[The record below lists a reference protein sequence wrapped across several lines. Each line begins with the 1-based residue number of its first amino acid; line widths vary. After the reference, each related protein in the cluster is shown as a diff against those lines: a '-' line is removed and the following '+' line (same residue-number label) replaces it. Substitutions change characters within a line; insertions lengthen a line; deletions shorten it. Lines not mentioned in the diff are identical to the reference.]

1 MDMDAL
7 IEILQDD
14 YAPIKRM
21 DYSVKLNTGLVIVDE
36 IKGFA
41 EVGAGPLAPPTE
53 NDQVQQMIQETD
65 LLEKRFVAESRP
77 LLAFLDTH
85 IPGKPEPPYP
95 PHCEIGSGQ
104 EEFVEELTWLE
115 TEPTAL
121 KIRKDCINGFI
132 GAIDATQQ
140 NAFRQWV
147 LGQNIKHLIV
157 VGICTDICVMDFV
170 LTALSARNHGMLA
183 DLEDIVVYEKA
194 CATYDLSKETADTLG
209 LPKTAIHSQRL
220 THHMGLYMMASRGAI
235 IDGTVN

>member
-104 EEFVEELTWLE
+104 
-115 TEPTAL
+115 
-121 KIRKDCINGFI
+121 
-132 GAIDATQQ
+132 
-140 NAFRQWV
+140 
-147 LGQNIKHLIV
+147 
-157 VGICTDICVMDFV
+157 
-170 LTALSARNHGMLA
+170 
-183 DLEDIVVYEKA
+183 
-194 CATYDLSKETADTLG
+194 
-209 LPKTAIHSQRL
+209 
-220 THHMGLYMMASRGAI
+220 
-235 IDGTVN
+235 